1 MSEYYVIIFIS
12 FYFSFYFAFLRKIKN
27 KPIEKMPKYIMANL
41 KIPVEINE
49 SGRFV
54 LLNKYTKT
62 DVYGIDF
69 LPPEGEENLHD
80 KISAFLKKLREEE
93 KMNLEK
99 LKLEEKE
106 DKEEEDKEK
115 LERKEEEDKE
125 KLERKEEEDKEK
137 LERKEEEK
145 ENNEKYLKINK
156 NNIKMRKHNNV
167 MSFKNIKK
175 SGSGTYTRKSYD
187 QDYM

>member
-1 MSEYYVIIFIS
+1 
-12 FYFSFYFAFLRKIKN
+12 
-27 KPIEKMPKYIMANL
+27 MPKYIMANL

-125 KLERKEEEDKEK
+125 KLERKEEE
-137 LERKEEEK
+137 K

>member
-1 MSEYYVIIFIS
+1 
-12 FYFSFYFAFLRKIKN
+12 
-27 KPIEKMPKYIMANL
+27 MPKYIMANL

-137 LERKEEEK
+137 LERKEEEDKEKLERKEEEK